1 MPMVT
6 QCRERNDLITNLSH
20 YGFPFRDLPID
31 STIIALD
38 FALGRTPWDDDVLEW
53 LRNEPTSRLE
63 IQFIIPDG
71 TRTYVKVRAV
81 NGGKFT

>member
-6 QCRERNDLITNLSH
+6 QCHERNDLITNLSH
-20 YGFPFRDLPID
+20 YNFPFRDLPID

-63 IQFIIPDG
+63 IQFTIPDG

-81 NGGKFT
+81 NGGKFS

>member
-1 MPMVT
+1 M
-6 QCRERNDLITNLSH
+6 
-20 YGFPFRDLPID
+20 PID

-63 IQFIIPDG
+63 IQFTIPDG
-71 TRTYVKVRAV
+71 TRAYVKVRV
-81 NGGKFT
+81 INGGKFS